1 VRKRLGTVISKLR
14 NTANRLREWLRRV
27 MPRVLIVAVSLFVL
41 RLLPISRW
49 LFSHPVFGTILSI
62 ITFCALGF
70 SILYFAFKGLR
81 WLKRRLLWRVRRR
94 LIVTYLFVGL
104 TPIVLLVMLGLLSGF
119 GGSSEAMSQ
128 NILSQMNATERLTQT
143 STRALADGFAR
154 LPANTDERTAQEW
167 LDERAMLLRSSLP
180 GARIAAWRS
189 AAGDDTSTGRRNAP
203 YVSEVADEATKGV
216 GDSSTPMNAPL
227 PEWLNGQDEWHGL
240 TLVLPADE
248 NERFATPAVRAMA
261 RSTSDGRQ
269 ATVLVMVPMS
279 RALIEEYRKQTGI
292 NVRPYF
298 LKEALRRRG
307 SEVEIGSAES
317 RSRAARRAETN
328 RSEGVPPFRRDQFGD
343 PINST
348 VYLVVGPATDWVTGK
363 SDPHLLFF
371 FDWTW
376 TSASKQFLGSS
387 EIGRAWQQAL
397 KIIAIVFL
405 VLELL
410 ALFAAAWMTRAVTG
424 TVHKL
429 YRAVEFIKRGDFS
442 HRVHAKSQD
451 QLGELAAAFNEMS
464 SNIES
469 LLKERVEHE
478 RLEREVEI
486 AAEVQARLFPG
497 AVPDLTSVQVA
508 AECRAARGVA
518 GDYYDYVEVVP
529 GLVALALGD
538 VSGKGVSA
546 ALVMS
551 NLQATI
557 RAQAAIIAERL
568 SIAERAVAVS
578 VGGDGDRVLAR
589 VMADADMDG
598 AVARNMTNINKQ
610 LCQSTEANRFAT
622 LFLALFEDRGRTLR
636 YSNAG
641 HNAALLVRSGGSAE
655 KLTAGGM
662 LAGAFDWAQY
672 EEATTTLEP
681 GDVLLIFS
689 DGLSEAENNAGEEYG
704 DDRIAVFVIEHRHL
718 SADELRRALFEE
730 IDRWSGER
738 EIADDQTLLILKAN
752 D

>member
-1 VRKRLGTVISKLR
+1 MVTSKLR
-14 NTANRLREWLRRV
+14 NSANRLRGWLRRI
-27 MPRVLIVAVSLFVL
+27 MPRVLIVAASLFVL
-41 RLLPISRW
+41 RLLPITKW
-49 LFSHPVFGTILSI
+49 LFSYAVFGTILST

-70 SILYFAFKGLR
+70 SILYYAFKGLR
-81 WLKRRLLWRVRRR
+81 WLKGKLLWRVRRR
-94 LIVTYLFVGL
+94 LVVTYLFVGL
-104 TPIVLLVMLGLLSGF
+104 TPIVLLVLLGLLAGF

-143 STRALADGFAR
+143 STHALADGFAR

-167 LDERAMLLRSSLP
+167 LNERAMLLRSSLP
-180 GARIAAWRS
+180 GARIAAWRG
-189 AAGDDTSTGRRNAP
+189 AADDDAATGHRTAP
-203 YVSEVADEATKGV
+203 YVSEVVDETTKGV
-216 GDSSTPMNAPL
+216 GNSSTPLNVPL
-227 PEWLNGQDEWHGL
+227 PEWLRGQEEWHGL

-248 NERFATPAVRAMA
+248 NDRFATPAVRAMA

-269 ATVLVMVPMS
+269 ATVLVTVPMS
-279 RALIEEYRKQTGI
+279 RALVEEYRKQTGI

-298 LKEALRRRG
+298 LKEVLRRRG
-307 SEVEIGSAES
+307 SEVEIGSRES
-317 RSRAARRAETN
+317 RAREERRAGTN
-328 RSEGVPPFRRDQFGD
+328 RPGGEPIFGKDQFGA
-343 PINST
+343 PIDST
-348 VYLVVGPATDWVTGK
+348 VYLVVGPATDWATGK

-371 FDWTW
+371 FDWSW
-376 TSASKQFLGSS
+376 ANASKQFLGES
-387 EIGRAWQQAL
+387 EIGRAWQKAL
-397 KIIAIVFL
+397 KIVAIVFL
-405 VLELL
+405 VFELL

-442 HRVHAKSQD
+442 YRVHAKSQD
-451 QLGELAAAFNEMS
+451 QLGELATAFNDMS

-486 AAEVQARLFPG
+486 AADVQARLFPDR
-497 AVPDLTSVQVA
+497 VPDLTSVEVA

-641 HNAALLVRSGGSAE
+641 HNAALLVRTDGRAE
-655 KLTAGGM
+655 KLTTGGM

-689 DGLSEAENNAGEEYG
+689 DGLSEAENDAGEEYG
-704 DDRIAVFVIEHRHL
+704 DDRISEFVVAHRHF
-718 SADELRRALFEE
+718 SADALRQALFEE
-730 IDRWSGER
+730 IDKWSGER
-738 EIADDQTLLILKAN
+738 EIADDQTLLILKATE
-752 D
+752 